1 MESLVH
7 AMLNNALASALLAI
21 LVAIVAWNS
30 RKPALVHSLWLI
42 VLLKLVTP
50 PAILLPLPGIDK
62 LLPPL
67 VPPAHSLDD
76 RVALSAL
83 LASSSPGTREN
94 DADGPVAETRLE
106 ILPVDVANV
115 PGARANSE
123 ERLVTTDRPVD
134 TNQRFTAML
143 SWKWEHWLL
152 IVFSSGAL
160 ARWSL
165 SLIRI
170 ARFQRLLRDLE
181 PVTADWQSHAN
192 TLANQIG
199 LRGSPGVYLVPGRLP
214 PLIWALGGRPK
225 ILVPSALWSATEED
239 ERMTL
244 VLHELAHLKRHD
256 HWVRWFEFVVG
267 GLYWWNPVV
276 WWTCSRLREA
286 EEQCCDAW
294 VVWAMPRRART
305 YAAALLTVL
314 DFVSGVPTA
323 PALASAMGGGRHV
336 SCLKRRLLM
345 IVSAK
350 TPKGLSWAG
359 WSAVVGLATLLLPLS
374 PSWAQQADAGQRP
387 NQPPRVTPLP
397 ANRAKSMVGVQRA
410 SRVTTREQDDRSQA
424 KDREVAERFEGR
436 VRDLIDKLAKEVG
449 PVTDEIRKALESAVN
464 EIHKSL
470 EKEDL
475 SADDVRKSLEKSH
488 EDMRRAFERGGPVEK
503 EVREAW
509 ARSRQELRDAW
520 DRTRDDLRETVRD
533 RTEPARQQQ
542 RATRDRAQADRGRDR
557 DRATTTPD
565 EGKIKEGEGQPGRN
579 ELESAQNEVQELRR
593 QLTRATQRLQE
604 LQRRDRD
611 SRRSQPPRREPSPRA
626 EPAPSRN
633 PGTPRAEP
641 APAAPPR
648 SPGGPPAPAP
658 FARPAPS
665 RGGQAQ
671 PRVAPGGARR
681 EPQSGNDRRLRQLED
696 KMNQLLKELKELK
709 DEQKKETKAPT
720 GDVTQLASPITPF

>member
-21 LVAIVAWNS
+21 VVAAVAWNC
-30 RKPALVHSLWLI
+30 RKPAFVHSLWLI

-50 PAILLPLPGIDK
+50 PAILLPVPGIER
-62 LLPPL
+62 LLPHSSHL
-67 VPPAHSLDD
+67 AHSLDD
-76 RVALSAL
+76 RLALSAVPAGSSTSFAEEEADGYVAEARSQTLPVHVGRAVLTVQADSDERLATAARSVDVNQGFTAL
-83 LASSSPGTREN
+83 LA
-94 DADGPVAETRLE
+94 
-106 ILPVDVANV
+106 
-115 PGARANSE
+115 
-123 ERLVTTDRPVD
+123 
-134 TNQRFTAML
+134 
-143 SWKWEHWLL
+143 WKWEHWLL
-152 IVFSSGAL
+152 MVFGAGAV

-165 SLIRI
+165 SLVRI
-170 ARFQRLLRDLE
+170 ARFQRLLRDLK
-181 PVTADWQSHAN
+181 PVPADWQSHAN
-192 TLANQIG
+192 TLAQQIG
-199 LRGSPGVYLVPGRLP
+199 LGGSPSVYLVPGRVP

-225 ILVPSALWSATEED
+225 ILVPSALWAATEED
-239 ERMTL
+239 KRTTL
-244 VLHELAHLKRHD
+244 VLHELAHLKRRD
-256 HWVRWFEFVVG
+256 HWVRWFEFVVAG
-267 GLYWWNPVV
+267 VYWWNPVV
-276 WWTCSRLREA
+276 WWACSRLREA

-345 IVSAK
+345 IVGAK

-359 WSAVVGLATLLLPLS
+359 RLAVLGLATLLLPLS
-374 PSWAQQADAGQRP
+374 PSWAQQSDVGQRP
-387 NQPPRVTPLP
+387 NDPPRAPALP
-397 ANRAKSMVGVQRA
+397 ANRAESMVEVQRA
-410 SRVTTREQDDRSQA
+410 SLVTTREQDDPTQN

-449 PVTDEIRKALESAVN
+449 PVAEEVRKALESAVD

-470 EKEDL
+470 DKEDL

-488 EDMRRAFERGGPVEK
+488 EDMWRAFERGGPVDK

-520 DRTRDDLRETVRD
+520 ERTRNDLREAMRD
-533 RTEPARQQQ
+533 RADVARQQRE

-557 DRATTTPD
+557 ATPRPD
-565 EGKIKEGEGQPGRN
+565 DGSVKGGEGQPGRA

-593 QLTRATQRLQE
+593 QLARATQRLQE
-604 LQRRDRD
+604 LQRRQRE
-611 SRRSQPPRREPSPRA
+611 SHRNQPPRREASPRA
-626 EPAPSRN
+626 EPNPSPN
-633 PGTPRAEP
+633 PGAARAEP
-641 APAAPPR
+641 APAPG
-648 SPGGPPAPAP
+648 SPSGPAAPAP
-658 FARPAPS
+658 LARPAPL

-681 EPQSGNDRRLRQLED
+681 DQQSGSERRLRQLED
-696 KMNQLLKELKELK
+696 KMNQLLKELKDLK

-720 GDVTQLASPITPF
+720 GDITQSASPVAPF